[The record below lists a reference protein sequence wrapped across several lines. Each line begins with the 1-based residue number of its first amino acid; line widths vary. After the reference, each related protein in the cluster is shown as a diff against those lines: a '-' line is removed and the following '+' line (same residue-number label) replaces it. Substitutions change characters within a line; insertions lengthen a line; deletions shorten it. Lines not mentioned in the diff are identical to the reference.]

1 MVCPLLSWN
10 VMLWLPDASCFRY
23 LPVTF
28 SRFALHADA
37 CVYRVAPSW
46 NQRCQDPSRSVK
58 IRQVFFVFLPFEHF
72 EPGYRK
78 HMRSMNTK
86 LPFTTILVSA
96 PGYQLV
102 LMQMLEARLLCSL
115 VESGRRG
122 RPAPGRLDAY
132 RWVQMWAVPSLWSCC
147 MLRFESAN
155 IPKY

>member
-1 MVCPLLSWN
+1 MPVASGIFQSLSADLRSMLTHVSIELLQ
-10 VMLWLPDASCFRY
+10 VETKDARI
-23 LPVTF
+23 
-28 SRFALHADA
+28 R
-37 CVYRVAPSW
+37 
-46 NQRCQDPSRSVK
+46 QDPSS
-58 IRQVFFVFLPFEHF
+58 FFFSFFLPFEHF
-72 EPGYRK
+72 EPGSRK

-102 LMQMLEARLLCSL
+102 LMQMLEARLLGSL

-155 IPKY
+155 IPKYKKTILNRVMRHKYS

>member
-1 MVCPLLSWN
+1 MCLS
-10 VMLWLPDASCFRY
+10 SCSK
-23 LPVTF
+23 LKPKM
-28 SRFALHADA
+28 
-37 CVYRVAPSW
+37 PG
-46 NQRCQDPSRSVK
+46 SVK
-58 IRQVFFVFLPFEHF
+58 IRQDPSSFFSFFLPFEHF

-102 LMQMLEARLLCSL
+102 LMQMLEARLLGSL

-155 IPKY
+155 IPKYKKTILNRVMRHKYS